1 MAETNQSSE
10 ELLENFR
17 RQWET
22 EISVARSQ
30 QAETHHNQGKSTS
43 VPVDNQEGESG
54 TDKGNKVAGN
64 EEEAASMYLRGVKYE
79 KSGDVVEAIRFY
91 KRAMQLVPDIEE
103 RIYTYQES
111 KESNKSIP
119 SDQRSRRNSILD
131 VPFANDNNNADV
143 VDDELPVEL
152 LEKFKRLTL
161 QDGRVC
167 APLEE
172 PKTTHISDLPR
183 EIIAYLL
190 KWVVSSELDLR
201 SLEQVSLVCRGLYVC
216 TRDSEIWKLA
226 CLSVWKNECNP
237 ATFGFSGYRDMFIHR
252 PRLQFS
258 GCYIS
263 KTSYVRQGENSFQDT
278 NYQPWHLVNYF
289 RYLRFYPDRTAVMS
303 TTADVPSLVV
313 AKRLKRK
320 DPSCFRGFYTLHG
333 NIVSCIFKRKRVPER
348 AERIENIRH
357 RRRNEE
363 ANNNGSTIAEQ
374 IFELELEIK
383 TVKKKLHWALHWK
396 RYAIQTVYQDKD
408 PTTADFDITAS
419 RFPPLI
425 FSRVRSYNALSE
437 KPL

>member
-1 MAETNQSSE
+1 
-10 ELLENFR
+10 
-17 RQWET
+17 
-22 EISVARSQ
+22 
-30 QAETHHNQGKSTS
+30 
-43 VPVDNQEGESG
+43 
-54 TDKGNKVAGN
+54 
-64 EEEAASMYLRGVKYE
+64 
-79 KSGDVVEAIRFY
+79 
-91 KRAMQLVPDIEE
+91 
-103 RIYTYQES
+103 
-111 KESNKSIP
+111 
-119 SDQRSRRNSILD
+119 
-131 VPFANDNNNADV
+131 
-143 VDDELPVEL
+143 
-152 LEKFKRLTL
+152 
-161 QDGRVC
+161 
-167 APLEE
+167 
-172 PKTTHISDLPR
+172 
-183 EIIAYLL
+183 
-190 KWVVSSELDLR
+190 
-201 SLEQVSLVCRGLYVC
+201 
-216 TRDSEIWKLA
+216 
-226 CLSVWKNECNP
+226 
-237 ATFGFSGYRDMFIHR
+237 
-252 PRLQFS
+252 
-258 GCYIS
+258 
-263 KTSYVRQGENSFQDT
+263 
-278 NYQPWHLVNYF
+278 
-289 RYLRFYPDRTAVMS
+289 MS